1 MKLAVLFSGGKDS
14 YLALQYASIDHEI
27 SCLLTLESEKED
39 SWMFHTPAIEW
50 TKLQA
55 KAMEIDH
62 LISKTSG
69 VKEEELDDL
78 YFIIKSAI
86 SKYSIEGIVTGAL
99 ASVYQSTRIQKIC
112 NDLGL
117 WCFNPLWQMPQK
129 QLLQELLSNK
139 IESIITGVA
148 AEPFDDTWLGRCI
161 DLECVDALMSLESRY
176 SINPAG
182 EGGEIESF
190 VLSAPLFHKSVRI
203 IESKKHYSNFSG
215 RLEIKEALL
224 T

>member
-14 YLALQYASIDHEI
+14 YLALQYASVDHKI
-27 SCLLTLESEKED
+27 SCLLTLESKKED

-55 KAMEIDH
+55 KAMKIDH

-78 YFIIKSAI
+78 GSIIELAI

-117 WCFNPLWQMPQK
+117 WCFNPLWQMPQN
-129 QLLQELLSNK
+129 QLLQELLSNN
-139 IESIITGVA
+139 IESIITGIA
-148 AEPFDDTWLGRCI
+148 AEPFDDNWLGRPIDSECI
-161 DLECVDALMSLESRY
+161 DDLISLESKYR
-176 SINPAG
+176 INPAG

-203 IESKKHYSNFSG
+203 TELKKHYSNFSG
-215 RLEIKEALL
+215 RLEIKKAFL

>member
-14 YLALQYASIDHEI
+14 YLALQYASMDHKI

-55 KAMEIDH
+55 KAMKIDH

-78 YFIIKSAI
+78 GSIIESSI

-139 IESIITGVA
+139 IESIITGIA

-161 DLECVDALMSLESRY
+161 DSECVDDLMSLESKYR
-176 SINPAG
+176 INPAG

-190 VLSAPLFHKSVRI
+190 VLNAPLFHKSVRI
-203 IESKKHYSNFSG
+203 IESNKYYSNFSG
-215 RLEIKEALL
+215 KLEIKKALL
-224 T
+224 I

>member
-27 SCLLTLESEKED
+27 SCLLTLESRRED

-50 TKLQA
+50 TQLQA
-55 KAMEIDH
+55 EAMEIEH
-62 LISKTSG
+62 LILKTSG
-69 VKEEELDDL
+69 VKDEELEDL
-78 YFIIKSAI
+78 QIIIRSAI

-117 WCFNPLWQMPQK
+117 WCFNPLWQMSQK
-129 QLLQELLSNK
+129 TLLQELLSNN

-148 AEPFDDTWLGRCI
+148 AEPFDEQWLGRSL
-161 DLECVDALMSLESRY
+161 DSECVDDLMKLEKSHK
-176 SINPAG
+176 INPAG
-182 EGGEIESF
+182 EGGEIETF
-190 VLSAPLFHKSVRI
+190 VIDAPLF
-203 IESKKHYSNFSG
+203 SKKIVITESEKQYSNFSG
-215 RLEIKEALL
+215 RLEVKEAIVK
-224 T
+224 

>member
-27 SCLLTLESEKED
+27 SCLLTLESRRED

-50 TKLQA
+50 TQLQA
-55 KAMEIDH
+55 EAMEIEH
-62 LISKTSG
+62 LILKTSG
-69 VKEEELDDL
+69 VKDEELEDL
-78 YFIIKSAI
+78 QIIIRSAI

-117 WCFNPLWQMPQK
+117 WCFNPLWQMSQK
-129 QLLQELLSNK
+129 TLLQELLSNN

-148 AEPFDDTWLGRCI
+148 AEPFDEQWLGRSL
-161 DLECVDALMSLESRY
+161 DSECVDDLMKLEKSHR
-176 SINPAG
+176 INPAG
-182 EGGEIESF
+182 EGGEIETF
-190 VLSAPLFHKSVRI
+190 VIDAPLF
-203 IESKKHYSNFSG
+203 SKKIVITESEKQYSNFSG
-215 RLEIKEALL
+215 RLEVKEAIVK
-224 T
+224 

>member
-14 YLALQYASIDHEI
+14 YLALQYASADNDI
-27 SCLLTLESEKED
+27 SCLLTLESEKKD

-55 KAMEIDH
+55 EAMGLNH

-69 VKEEELDDL
+69 VKERELDDL
-78 YFIIKSAI
+78 HLIIKTAI
-86 SKYSIEGIVTGAL
+86 KKYSIEGVVTGAL

-117 WCFNPLWQMPQK
+117 WCFNPLWQMPQEN
-129 QLLQELLSNK
+129 LLQELQSNN
-139 IESIITGVA
+139 IVSIITGVA
-148 AEPFDDTWLGRCI
+148 AEPFDENWIGRTI
-161 DLECVDALMSLESRY
+161 DSDCVTELMDMESEY

-190 VLSAPLFHKSVRI
+190 VTSGPLFKKSIRI
-203 IESKKHYSNFSG
+203 SESRKHYSNFSG
-215 RLEIKEALL
+215 YLEIKEALL
-224 T
+224 E

>member
-27 SCLLTLESEKED
+27 SCLLTLESRRED

-50 TKLQA
+50 TQLQA
-55 KAMEIDH
+55 EAMEIEH
-62 LISKTSG
+62 LILKTSG
-69 VKEEELDDL
+69 VKDEELEDL
-78 YFIIKSAI
+78 QIIIRSAI

-117 WCFNPLWQMPQK
+117 WCFNPLWQMSQK
-129 QLLQELLSNK
+129 TLLQELLSNN

-148 AEPFDDTWLGRCI
+148 AEPFDEQWLGRSL
-161 DLECVDALMSLESRY
+161 DSECVDDLMKLEKSHR
-176 SINPAG
+176 INPAG
-182 EGGEIESF
+182 EGGEIETF
-190 VLSAPLFHKSVRI
+190 VIDAPLF
-203 IESKKHYSNFSG
+203 SKKIVITESEKQYSNFSG
-215 RLEIKEALL
+215 RLEVKEAILE
-224 T
+224 

>member
-14 YLALQYASIDHEI
+14 YFALQCASVEHEI
-27 SCLLTLESEKED
+27 CCLLTLDSLEKD
-39 SWMFHTPAIEW
+39 SWMFHTPTIKW

-55 KAMEIDH
+55 SSLGIPQLVK
-62 LISKTSG
+62 KTSG
-69 VKEEELDDL
+69 IKEEELKDL
-78 YFIIKSAI
+78 SSLIELSVKN
-86 SKYSIEGIVTGAL
+86 YSIEGIVTGAI
-99 ASVYQSTRIQKIC
+99 ASVYQATRIQKIC
-112 NDLGL
+112 NDLSL

-148 AEPFDDTWLGRCI
+148 AEPFDNTWLGRSIDSECI
-161 DLECVDALMSLESRY
+161 VDLISLESRY
-176 SINPAG
+176 RINPAG

-190 VLSAPLFHKSVRI
+190 VLNAPLFHKPIRI
-203 IESKKHYSNFSG
+203 VESKKHYSNFSG
-215 RLEIKEALL
+215 RLEIKEAYL

>member
-27 SCLLTLESEKED
+27 CCLLTLESGKED

-215 RLEIKEALL
+215 RLEIKEAIL

>member
-14 YLALQYASIDHEI
+14 YLALQYASIDHKI

-55 KAMEIDH
+55 KAMGIDH
-62 LISKTSG
+62 LTSKTSG

-78 YFIIKSAI
+78 CSIIESAI

-117 WCFNPLWQMPQK
+117 WCFNPLWQMSQK

-139 IESIITGVA
+139 VESIITGVA
-148 AEPFDDTWLGRCI
+148 AEPFDDTWLGRLI
-161 DLECVDALMSLESRY
+161 DSECVDDLMSLESRY
-176 SINPAG
+176 RINPAG
-182 EGGEIESF
+182 EGGELESF
-190 VLSAPLFHKSVRI
+190 VLSAPLFHKSIRI
-203 IESKKHYSNFSG
+203 VESKKHYSNFSG
-215 RLEIKEALL
+215 RLEITEASL

>member
-14 YLALQYASIDHEI
+14 YLALQYASVDHKI

-69 VKEEELDDL
+69 VKEEELEDL
-78 YFIIKSAI
+78 GSIIELAI

-139 IESIITGVA
+139 IESIITGIA

-161 DLECVDALMSLESRY
+161 DSECVDDLMSLESRY
-176 SINPAG
+176 KINPAG

-203 IESKKHYSNFSG
+203 IESKKYYSNFSG
-215 RLEIKEALL
+215 RLEIKKALL
-224 T
+224 I

>member
-14 YLALQYASIDHEI
+14 YLALQYASMDHKI

-69 VKEEELDDL
+69 VKEEELEDL
-78 YFIIKSAI
+78 GSIIELAI

-139 IESIITGVA
+139 IESIITGIA

-161 DLECVDALMSLESRY
+161 DSECVDDLMSLESKYR
-176 SINPAG
+176 INPAG

-190 VLSAPLFHKSVRI
+190 VLNAPLFHKSVRI
-203 IESKKHYSNFSG
+203 IESNKYYSNFSG
-215 RLEIKEALL
+215 RLEIKKALL
-224 T
+224 I

>member
-14 YLALQYASIDHEI
+14 YLALQYASMDHKI

-78 YFIIKSAI
+78 GSIIESAI

-139 IESIITGVA
+139 IESIITGIA

-161 DLECVDALMSLESRY
+161 DSECVDDLMSLESKYR
-176 SINPAG
+176 INPAG

-190 VLSAPLFHKSVRI
+190 VLNAPLFHKSVRI
-203 IESKKHYSNFSG
+203 IESNKYYSNFSG
-215 RLEIKEALL
+215 KLEIKKALL
-224 T
+224 I

>member
-14 YLALQYASIDHEI
+14 YLALQYASLDHKI

-55 KAMEIDH
+55 KAMKIDH

-69 VKEEELDDL
+69 VKEEELEDL
-78 YFIIKSAI
+78 GSIIESAI

-139 IESIITGVA
+139 VESIITGIA

-161 DLECVDALMSLESRY
+161 DSECVDDLMSLESRY
-176 SINPAG
+176 RINPAG

-190 VLSAPLFHKSVRI
+190 VLNAPLFHKSVSI
-203 IESKKHYSNFSG
+203 IESKKYYSNFSG
-215 RLEIKEALL
+215 RLEIKKALL
-224 T
+224 I